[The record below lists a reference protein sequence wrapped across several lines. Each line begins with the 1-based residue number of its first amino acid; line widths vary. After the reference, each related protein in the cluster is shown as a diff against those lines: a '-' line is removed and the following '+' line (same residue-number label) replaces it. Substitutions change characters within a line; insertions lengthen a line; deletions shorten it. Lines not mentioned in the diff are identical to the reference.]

1 MGCEQGMST
10 SSAEYTIISPQ
21 APGLVAG
28 GRRRSTPVDASSA
41 FHLAISEGAVVLWSA
56 TWKCE
61 MSILRRQSRA
71 EGGIAGFSFFYVSF
85 GLIDQQQRRDVYFLA
100 LLVDCCF

>member
-61 MSILRRQSRA
+61 MSILRRQNRA
-71 EGGIAGFSFFYVSF
+71 GGDKQGSDFFVF
-85 GLIDQQQRRDVYFLA
+85 FELINQQQHRDVYFLA